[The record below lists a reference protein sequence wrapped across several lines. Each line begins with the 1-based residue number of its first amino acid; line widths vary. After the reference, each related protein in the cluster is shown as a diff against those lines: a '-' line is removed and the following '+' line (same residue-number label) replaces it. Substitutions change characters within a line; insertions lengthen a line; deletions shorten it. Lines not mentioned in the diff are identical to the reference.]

1 MTPVRHVRLLRQR
14 PQPVICEIALQP
26 TASPTPASTAEP
38 LYLVLVRQGR
48 PHAEWHESSP
58 TTQPLPRAEAERLFE
73 HWLAAKLNQGFQP
86 EAPTTPSL
94 ATPARAPVDR
104 AHKWLRLLDADG
116 WRLLAPARRS
126 RLVWRIGELRLAG
139 GVPRLVELLETG
151 DAMLDYCIA
160 WAIGRCGDAGALEA
174 MHALSK
180 RGRSDAVKRVARWAW
195 LSLAPAP
202 AREDHAAAV
211 VADWPPA
218 LRSTWAQRDTPHF
231 TESLHTALADPATW
245 QRLSRADWL
254 EQLDQVAQAPSHAA
268 QVRPV
273 LLAQAR
279 ELPLEAGNFRALRH
293 LFKAAEYRGDGE
305 LFGLLAFR
313 FEVQRALFHRSPYSD
328 YHYIGARRVKVD
340 QELQQPQSR
349 LAFSN
354 LTRDYLRRRVWRH
367 LRRLG
372 AVDDPQFIALATGY
386 LLACD
391 DAAASES
398 HTRRVFIDGLWQ
410 LRHYGPYAKW
420 HAYHRLL
427 HAAHPEVETTRDGR
441 PWYAVVTHAPAGTSL
456 PEPAQPLWPLDAP
469 PPRGDAFPALWDTH
483 PDALLS
489 LLQHARCAGVH
500 AFATRALA
508 DNPAYCDTLPAAT
521 WAALL
526 QSRYVHTAHFAFKA
540 VSRLLGQALT
550 SSQRVPWMVV
560 LCRSMLPQAHEAL
573 LQALSRDPTGYASE
587 PALLVALLTA
597 PAEPVRQQARL
608 LCPLA
613 AHSPRVTD
621 VAVAELL
628 AWLAAAD
635 TDIADL
641 GAIAAHI
648 EWALTQAWRHAAEQV
663 PLAAVLAL
671 LDHPVPEVQVVAVR
685 WLGSRRDGAG
695 SVPPAVLVRLLQSD
709 DSRLRAVGV
718 ELLGMQ
724 SDDVLV
730 PQIDLFVGL
739 MTAEPAAVRASA
751 SALVAR
757 LAAARHAFGESLT
770 AALVDSLFHS
780 EPSEGVHDDVRSL
793 LTGPLQAHAQRLDR
807 HTVWR
812 LLQAR
817 SRGAQQLGAALLPH
831 HPIDTFSVREWA
843 IAGRHADASVRQW
856 ARTAFE
862 RYPHRVRAE
871 LATALLVLDTRWD
884 DMREFAAGFFAE
896 RCERDDWQ
904 PDTLIALCDHTHPV
918 AQRLGRDLVTRHL
931 PLGEAV
937 DSLLRLAQHPSANMQ
952 LFVSQ
957 WLEQAAA
964 GQPEIIARLE
974 PYFLAV
980 LSQVNRGR
988 VVKDRVFA
996 FLRAQAQA
1004 HADVAAVVAPLF
1016 ARQVLTVAIADKAQY
1031 IAGLREIA
1039 ARHPQL
1045 PSPLGIVPVET
1056 RAANVKET
1064 LA

>member
-26 TASPTPASTAEP
+26 AATPTPSSTAEP
-38 LYLVLVRQGR
+38 RYLVLVRQGR
-48 PHAEWHESSP
+48 SHAEWHESSP
-58 TTQPLPRAEAERLFE
+58 TTQPVSRAEAERLFE
-73 HWLAAKLNQGFQP
+73 HWLAAKLNQGFQLEEP
-86 EAPTTPSL
+86 TAPALS
-94 ATPARAPVDR
+94 TPARPPVER
-104 AHKWLRLLDADG
+104 AHKWLRLLEADG
-116 WRLLAPARRS
+116 WRLLMPARRS

-160 WAIGRCGDAGALEA
+160 WAIGRCGDAGAVEA
-174 MHALSK
+174 MQELSK
-180 RGRSDAVKRVARWAW
+180 RGRTEAVKRVARWAW

-202 AREDHAAAV
+202 VREEHAATI

-218 LRSTWAQRDTPHF
+218 LRSTWEQRGTPNF
-231 TESLHTALADPATW
+231 TESLHTVLADPATW

-254 EQLDQVAQAPSHAA
+254 EQLDQVAQAASHAA
-268 QVRPV
+268 QARPV

-279 ELPLEAGNFRALRH
+279 ELPVQAGTFRALRH

-340 QELQQPQSR
+340 QELRQPQPR

-354 LTRDYLRRRVWRH
+354 RTRDYLRRRVWRQ

-391 DAAASES
+391 DAAATAS
-398 HTRRVFIDGLWQ
+398 HTRRVFVDGPWE

-420 HAYHRLL
+420 HAYHRLV
-427 HAAHPEVETTRDGR
+427 HSGHPEVKTTRDGR
-441 PWYAVVTHAPAGTSL
+441 PWYAVVAHEPAGV
-456 PEPAQPLWPLDAP
+456 PMPGPAQPLWPLDTP
-469 PPRGDAFPALWDTH
+469 PPRGDAFPHLWDAH
-483 PDALLS
+483 PEALLT
-489 LLQHARCAGVH
+489 LLQHAQCAGVH
-500 AFATRALA
+500 AFAARALA
-508 DNPAYCDTLPAAT
+508 DNPAYCDTLSAAT
-521 WAALL
+521 WATLL
-526 QSRYVHTAHFAFKA
+526 QSRYIHTAHFAFKA
-540 VSRLLGQALT
+540 VSRLLAQALT
-550 SSQRVPWMVV
+550 TSQRVPWMVV
-560 LCRSMLPQAHEAL
+560 LCRSSLPQAHEAL
-573 LQALSRDPTGYASE
+573 LQALSRDPAGYASE

-597 PAEPVRQQARL
+597 NAEPVRQQARL

-613 AHSPRVTD
+613 AHSTRVTD
-621 VAVAELL
+621 LATGELL

-635 TDIADL
+635 TEIPDL
-641 GAIAAHI
+641 PAITANI
-648 EWALTQAWRHAAEQV
+648 EWAVTQGWPSAAEQV

-685 WLGSRRDGAG
+685 WLASRRDGA
-695 SVPPAVLVRLLQSD
+695 SNLPPGVLVRLLQSD
-709 DSRLRAVGV
+709 DSRLRAAGV
-718 ELLGMQ
+718 ELLGML
-724 SDDVLV
+724 SDEVLV
-730 PQIDLFVGL
+730 PQLDLFVGL
-739 MTAEPAAVRASA
+739 MTAEQPAVRSA
-751 SALVAR
+751 ATALVAR
-757 LAAARHAFGESLT
+757 LAAARHAFGEAIT
-770 AALVDSLFHS
+770 AALVDGLFRS
-780 EPSEGVHDDVRSL
+780 EPADGVHDDVHAL
-793 LTGPLQAHAQRLDR
+793 LTGPLQPHAQRLDR

-817 SRGAQQLGAALLPH
+817 SRGAQRLGGALLPR
-831 HPIDTFSVREWA
+831 HPIDAFSVREWA

-862 RYPHRVRAE
+862 RYPHRVRAD
-871 LATALLVLDTRWD
+871 LAAALLILDTRWD
-884 DMREFAAGFFAE
+884 DTREFAAAFFAE
-896 RCERDDWQ
+896 HCERNDWQ
-904 PDTLIALCDHTHPV
+904 PDTLIALCDHAHPAV
-918 AQRLGRDLVTRHL
+918 QRLGRDLVTRHL
-931 PLGEAV
+931 PLAEAV
-937 DSLLRLAQHPSANMQ
+937 DSLLRLSQHPSANMQ

-964 GQPEIIARLE
+964 GKPEIIARLE
-974 PYFLAV
+974 PYFLGV